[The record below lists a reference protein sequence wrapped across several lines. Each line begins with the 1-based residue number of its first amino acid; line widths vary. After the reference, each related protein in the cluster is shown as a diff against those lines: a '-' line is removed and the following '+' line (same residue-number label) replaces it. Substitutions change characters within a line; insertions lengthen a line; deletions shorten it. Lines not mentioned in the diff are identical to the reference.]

1 MTYERLFQLKFK
13 EEVPT
18 HQLGKQ
24 FPRER
29 KKISRLA
36 LLELPLSRLRKVVRN
51 REEFQKLLLLKEWLI
66 KRSGMKSAKKRG
78 ACLPDRQGSAESC
91 SSGKNDSC

>member
-1 MTYERLFQLKFK
+1 MTYERLFHLKFK
-13 EEVPT
+13 EEIPT

-36 LLELPLSRLRKVVRN
+36 LLELAPERLRKVVKN
-51 REEFQKLLLLKEWLI
+51 RKEFKKLMLLKTWLI
-66 KRSGMKSAKKRG
+66 KKSKLGKKSK
-78 ACLPDRQGSAESC
+78 P
-91 SSGKNDSC
+91 

>member
-24 FPRER
+24 FPKER
-29 KKISRLA
+29 RKISRLA
-36 LLELPLSRLRKVVRN
+36 LLELAPSKLRKVIKN
-51 REEFQKLLLLKEWLI
+51 REELRKLMVLKEWLI
-66 KRSGMKSAKKRG
+66 KRSGLKSAKKRG
-78 ACLPDRQGSAESC
+78 GPAE
-91 SSGKNDSC
+91 

>member
-1 MTYERLFQLKFK
+1 MTYERLFQLKF
-13 EEVPT
+13 EDEVPT

-51 REEFQKLLLLKEWLI
+51 EEEFRKLLLLKEWLI
-66 KRSGMKSAKKRG
+66 KRNGMKKKSK
-78 ACLPDRQGSAESC
+78 P
-91 SSGKNDSC
+91 

>member
-1 MTYERLFQLKFK
+1 MTYERLFQLKFE

-24 FPRER
+24 FPGER

-51 REEFQKLLLLKEWLI
+51 QEEFRKLLLLKEWLI
-66 KRSGMKSAKKRG
+66 RRSGMKSAKKRG
-78 ACLPDRQGSAESC
+78 GSAESC
-91 SSGKNDSC
+91 SGKNGSC

>member
-1 MTYERLFQLKFK
+1 MTYERLFHLKFK

-24 FPRER
+24 FPKER

-36 LLELPLSRLRKVVRN
+36 LLELTPARLRKVIRN
-51 REEFQKLLLLKEWLI
+51 REEFRKLMLLKAWLI
-66 KRSGMKSAKKRG
+66 KKSKLG
-78 ACLPDRQGSAESC
+78 
-91 SSGKNDSC
+91 GKSKS